1 MNPEDYKKMLGKYI
15 KALILPKFPEINDF
29 IVQSQSRSDGKEGGY
44 AYIIFYNM
52 YTYIMN
58 IKKIYEN
65 EAFGLRERELGL
77 TLWVNRC
84 LESQTVDIGA

>member
-44 AYIIFYNM
+44 AYIIFYTEGKKQRGFNSNLHQAIQQM
-52 YTYIMN
+52 RTYLSIPESVT
-58 IKKIYEN
+58 ILYDVLKREN
-65 EAFGLRERELGL
+65 L
-77 TLWVNRC
+77 
-84 LESQTVDIGA
+84 S